1 MEEKNFNFDTDKMGA
16 DALGEGFEAIAS
28 LLALKEEQF
37 KLVAPVFL
45 DEFERALNDPAQE
58 KEFLDSLVGSVGA
71 GSVDKTIKQYTLFI
85 QEIEADNDFTDFHK
99 DFFRRFFMILTSHL
113 SNYDP
118 HAQQAVAIPIEL
130 CHKNSKMPVYA
141 RKGDAGLDL
150 YAMEDLEFAPG
161 QTQIISTG
169 VKMAIPEGYEIQIR
183 PKSGISAKT
192 NWRVSLG
199 TIDSGYR
206 GELGVIMTY
215 DTPAIQ
221 DITYHYDDNNK
232 LIIDSIL
239 HAPTGYISAG
249 QKIAQIVLNK
259 IEMANF
265 YEVSDISTIA
275 GDRGGGF
282 GSTGV

>member
-1 MEEKNFNFDTDKMGA
+1 MDEKFDIEKMGA
-16 DALGEGFEAIAS
+16 EAMGDGFEALAS
-28 LLALKEEQF
+28 LLALEDEQF
-37 KLVAPVFL
+37 KLVAPAFL
-45 DEFERALNDPAQE
+45 DELGRSLNDPAQE
-58 KEFLDSLVGSVGA
+58 KEFLDSLVNSVGA
-71 GSVDKTIKQYTLFI
+71 GSVEQTIKQYMMFMQAAKDDEELKDI
-85 QEIEADNDFTDFHK
+85 HK
-99 DFFRRFFMILTSHL
+99 DFFSTLCMTIVSHL
-113 SNYDP
+113 SGYDP
-118 HAQQAVAIPIEL
+118 NAQRAVAIPIEL
-130 CHKNSKMPVYA
+130 CHENSKMPVYA

-150 YAMEDLEFAPG
+150 YAMEDMTFMPG
-161 QTQIISTG
+161 ETKIIPTG

-215 DTPAIQ
+215 DVPSIQ
-221 DITYHYDDNNK
+221 DINYHFEDDGK
-232 LIIDSIL
+232 ITIDSIL
-239 HAPTGYISAG
+239 HAPVGNISAS

-265 YEVSDISTIA
+265 YEVSDISVIA